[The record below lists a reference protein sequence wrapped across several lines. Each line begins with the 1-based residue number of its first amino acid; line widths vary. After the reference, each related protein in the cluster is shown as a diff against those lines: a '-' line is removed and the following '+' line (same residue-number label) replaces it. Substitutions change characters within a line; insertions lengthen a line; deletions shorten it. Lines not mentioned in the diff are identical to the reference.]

1 MKNEIEKFDSKEN
14 RDKMLEYIKRN
25 NNKRNIEKIVV
36 FFDENKNKD
45 IEEKFLDMI
54 FDKNYKDSFFR
65 MEIYAN
71 KDVNLD
77 TLLEVYFENNLSFI
91 SKIIREIGIK
101 ENNKSSV
108 GLIFEAYKKL
118 FKDSNKN
125 PLDPAGNFDPQLP
138 STSLAPERSQIPV
151 KPTVRSLVKAWEERV
166 KGEKVRDTKK
176 NPLDPAGNFDPTLPS
191 TSPAPQESQ
200 SLNPQTP
207 RRTVVI

>member
-25 NNKRNIEKIVV
+25 NNKRNIKKIVN
-36 FFDENKNKD
+36 FFDQNKNKD

-101 ENNKSSV
+101 ENKSSV
-108 GLIFEAYKKL
+108 RLIIEAFKKL

-125 PLDPAGNFDPQLP
+125 PLDPAGNVDPQLP
-138 STSLAPERSQIPV
+138 STSPDPMQSQSLV
-151 KPTVRSLVKAWEERV
+151 KPTVRSLIEAYEALVK
-166 KGEKVRDTKK
+166 DPKK
-176 NPLDPAGNFDPTLPS
+176 NPLDPAVNFDPQLPS
-191 TSPAPQESQ
+191 KSPALPKRGD
-200 SLNPQTP
+200 SLAPPARSP
-207 RRTVVI
+207 RRVEI